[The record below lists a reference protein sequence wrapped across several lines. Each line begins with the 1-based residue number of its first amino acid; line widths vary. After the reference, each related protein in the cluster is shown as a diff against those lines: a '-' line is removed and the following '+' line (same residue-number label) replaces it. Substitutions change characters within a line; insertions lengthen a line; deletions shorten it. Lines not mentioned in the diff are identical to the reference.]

1 MGAKLLV
8 RSEDIPEL
16 PEGEFYTPDLVGMR
30 VILKVSFFS
39 LFATT
44 VLYKYMEL
52 GSDDFFFP

>member
-8 RSEDIPEL
+8 RSDDIPEL

-39 LFATT
+39 LFATRI
-44 VLYKYMEL
+44 LY
-52 GSDDFFFP
+52 